1 MARVI
6 IAIANQKGGVGKT
19 TTACN
24 LAAGLAIRG
33 HRTLLVDLDSQ
44 CNSTMTYLA
53 PEMISSTLADV
64 LVGHDRRLPLSD
76 AIYETHIQNLD
87 IAPSHIRLAMIERTV
102 QIEEQYR
109 LKDCL
114 DSVPDYEFAI
124 IDCPPNL
131 GMTLTQAL
139 LASTH
144 VVVPIAAQYYP
155 MEGVVDLTQTIQA
168 TRRPNPSLKVLG
180 YLVSF
185 FDSRNKIC
193 GEALA
198 KIQEMFPTEVFET
211 VIRSNVKLQTAPA
224 FRKTIYEH
232 APMSHGSEDYES
244 LTDEVLERLLMRS
257 NRLKAVT
264 ND

>member
-1 MARVI
+1 MTCVI
-6 IAIANQKGGVGKT
+6 AVANQKGGVGKT
-19 TTACN
+19 TTGCN

-44 CNSTMTYLA
+44 CNTTMTFLG
-53 PEMISSTLADV
+53 PELITTTLADV
-64 LVGHDRRLPLSD
+64 LVGHDKRAPVTD
-76 AIYETHIQNLD
+76 AIYETHIENLD
-87 IAPSHIRLAMIERTV
+87 LAPSHIRLAMIERTV

-114 DSVPDYEFAI
+114 DSLPGYDFAI

-139 LASTH
+139 LASSH
-144 VVVPIAAQYYP
+144 VLVPIAAQYYP
-155 MEGVVDLTQTIQA
+155 LEGVIDLTQTIQA
-168 TRRPNPSLKVLG
+168 TRRPNPNLHILG
-180 YLVSF
+180 YLVTF

-198 KIQEMFPTEVFET
+198 KIQEMFPNEVFET

-232 APMSHGSEDYES
+232 APLSHGSEDYEA
-244 LTDEVLERLLMRS
+244 LTEEVLERLAVRS
-257 NRLKAVT
+257 AKLKAVT

>member
-1 MARVI
+1 MYVI
-6 IAIANQKGGVGKT
+6 AVANQKGGVGKT

-44 CNSTMTYLA
+44 CNTTMTFFA
-53 PEMISSTLADV
+53 PEQISTTLADV
-64 LVGHDRRLPLSD
+64 LVGHENRAPIAS
-76 AIYETHIQNLD
+76 AVYETHIQNLD
-87 IAPSHIRLAMIERTV
+87 LLPSHIRLALTERMV

-109 LKDCL
+109 LKDSL
-114 DSVPDYEFAI
+114 EQLGEYEFVVV
-124 IDCPPNL
+124 DCPPNL

-155 MEGVVDLTQTIQA
+155 LEGVVDLTQTIQA
-168 TRRPNPSLKVLG
+168 TRRPNPSLAILG
-180 YLVSF
+180 YLITF
-185 FDSRNKIC
+185 FDVRNRIC
-193 GEALA
+193 GEAMA
-198 KIQEMFPTEVFET
+198 KLQEMFDGEVFET
-211 VIRSNVKLQTAPA
+211 IIRSNVKLQSAPA

-232 APMSHGSEDYES
+232 APSSHGSEDYDA
-244 LTDEVLERLLMRS
+244 LTEEVLERLSVRTS
-257 NRLKAVT
+257 ALKVVR

>member
-1 MARVI
+1 MRI
-6 IAIANQKGGVGKT
+6 ISIANQKGGVGKT

-24 LAAGLAIRG
+24 LSAGLAIRG
-33 HRTLLVDLDSQ
+33 FHTLLIDLDSQ
-44 CNSTMTYLA
+44 CNTTQTYMA
-53 PEMISSTLADV
+53 PELIKTTLADV
-64 LVGHDRRLPLSD
+64 LVGHRERVQIAD
-76 AIYETHIQNLD
+76 AIYETHLENLD
-87 IAPSHIRLAMIERTV
+87 LVPSHIRLALLERNV

-114 DSVPDYEFAI
+114 DSLSEYDFVI
-124 IDCPPNL
+124 IDCPPSL

-139 LASTH
+139 LASSH
-144 VVVPIAAQYYP
+144 VIVPIAAQYYP
-155 MEGVVDLTQTIQA
+155 LEGVVDLTNTIHA
-168 TRRPNPSLKVLG
+168 TRRPNPNLHVLG
-180 YLVSF
+180 YLCTY

-232 APMSHGSEDYES
+232 APGSHGSEDYDS
-244 LTDEVLERLLMRS
+244 LTDEVIQRLAVKNTRI
-257 NRLKAVT
+257 KAV
-264 ND
+264 NK